1 MKIHYLLGL
10 FVVLLLLSAC
20 APASVV
26 VSDGRVLDNIISVSG
41 NAEMKIKPDQAEI
54 SMSIV
59 TKAESAKIAQDRNAE
74 ATQKVYQALKKY
86 VNKEEISTE
95 NYNLYRESKWDEKT
109 QEYLEG
115 DYVLTHSLKIVVK
128 KLDNVGSIL
137 DEVVA
142 GGANR
147 LDGLQYT
154 LSDQKELETK
164 QSALSLAAKNAKE
177 KAEILAKSLDVSVGK
192 VKNIQETNYI
202 VTPYYENRVYA
213 MDAMGAA
220 PKAMPE
226 PSPKDVTV
234 TTNVQVEFKIE

>member
-1 MKIHYLLGL
+1 MKINYLLGL

-26 VSDGRVLDNIISVSG
+26 VSDGRVIEDVISVSG

-54 SMSIV
+54 RMSV
-59 TKAESAKIAQDRNAE
+59 LTKAESAKLAQDRNAE
-74 ATQKVYQALKKY
+74 ATQNVYQALKKY

-109 QEYLEG
+109 QEYIEG

-128 KLDNVGSIL
+128 KLDDVGTIL
-137 DEVVA
+137 DEIVTS
-142 GGANR
+142 GANR
-147 LDGLQYT
+147 LEGLQYT
-154 LSDQKELETK
+154 LSDEKEFEVK
-164 QSALSLAAKNAKE
+164 QNALSLAAKNAKE

-192 VKNIQETNYI
+192 VKNIQETNYV
-202 VTPYYENRVYA
+202 VTPFYDRAVYA
-213 MDAMGAA
+213 MKAGAA
-220 PKAMPE
+220 SKAMPE

-234 TTNVQVEFKIE
+234 TTMIQVEFKIE